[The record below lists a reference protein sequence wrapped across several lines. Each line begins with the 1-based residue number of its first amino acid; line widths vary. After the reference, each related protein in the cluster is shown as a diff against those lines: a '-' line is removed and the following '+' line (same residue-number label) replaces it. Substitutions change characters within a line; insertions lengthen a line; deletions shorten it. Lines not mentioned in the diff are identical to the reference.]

1 MSERIKERYDEEEP
15 EEFLPAASEI
25 EAQIERAIEAQT
37 MSPEDQEQMLQD
49 MYEYQ
54 EGLRDIL
61 AERQADFAAEL
72 DEENA
77 KVLQEEIR
85 YLEKMIAEFEEFL
98 EDVTPE
104 E

>member
-1 MSERIKERYDEEEP
+1 MRGRHDEEEP
-15 EEFLPAASEI
+15 EESLPSASEI

-37 MSPEDQEQMLQD
+37 VSPEEQEQILQD

-61 AERQADFAAEL
+61 AERQADLSAEL

-77 KVLQEEIR
+77 KVIQEEIR
-85 YLEKMIAEFEEFL
+85 YFQKMIAEFEEFL
-98 EDVTPE
+98 DDVTQE
-104 E
+104 